1 MATGKL
7 ARHPGLFLPLS
18 SPNTLVSP
26 LCPADNLKKR
36 ITNINRYLT
45 YSLYSNVCRS
55 LFEKHKLMF
64 AFLLCVRIMMN
75 EGKINQVQRQG
86 DGQVA

>member
-1 MATGKL
+1 MPQGCSFISL
-7 ARHPGLFLPLS
+7 Y
-18 SPNTLVSP
+18 
-26 LCPADNLKKR
+26 PADNLKKR
-36 ITNINRYLT
+36 IANINRYLT

-75 EGKINQVQRQG
+75 EGKINQVQSGQPDQDRPPRDARLQG
-86 DGQVA
+86 GA